1 MIHDSQFPILK
12 KINNSNLENYY
23 KHKIV
28 QLFYLLSRK
37 HNDYDI
43 LNIENLLE
51 ELLRSLKNNMN
62 SLFQPYLVILYKMIA
77 QTRDVIN
84 GKGEHKL
91 TYMMIYVWYKFY
103 PTLAIYAIHQLVDL
117 LILPEHSNNDIHVDE
132 LISSYVSSRR
142 ICFGSWKDIKY
153 LCYFLVSRSQNHPLI
168 DVCISIMNKQL
179 FRDWNIFSLS
189 CDNTGREEGI
199 IRDYRN
205 ILSFVAKWIPR
216 ENTKF
221 EWLFEK
227 LAVHWAQMVTP
238 YLFKNKLLSYS
249 QNDALLKKCKMNYR
263 IVFST
268 LNKLLDTMEIKQC
281 MRKWDH
287 IVPANIPK
295 LAMNRQ
301 KNALLNV
308 NKHMESRIKTTYN
321 KDRRNC
327 AHTIKE
333 YYKDLIQPDNNLFR
347 HNFELGHFVKQYSL
361 LRCIDS
367 NDLEVIQNRLYQ
379 MDMLNKNWDSFIKRF
394 HSLQKCIPF
403 VDIYSSSPAEL
414 YSAIELASI
423 IATKTSLEDAR
434 IMFSNHIPV
443 WMKFDNEKVFYDN
456 MNDIFDSIH
465 NDTNHHSGNILTA
478 IDLFIQSL
486 HDTSTTDISNMI
498 IVIITNKNCH
508 HNSIISKFDKNHM
521 PHIIFWN
528 MSISQSFYPFIE
540 NTEKITFI
548 SGYNALFLDHFRFIG
563 FSGGIQFDSYN
574 TVCNFINN
582 PRYDSMGDYIEKIMV
597 L

>member
-12 KINNSNLENYY
+12 KINNLENYY
-23 KHKIV
+23 KLKIV

-37 HNDYDI
+37 QNDFDI

-51 ELLRSLKNNMN
+51 ELLRSLKTNMN
-62 SLFQPYLVILYKMIA
+62 SIYKPYLILLFKMIA
-77 QTRDVIN
+77 QTRDIIH
-84 GKGEHKL
+84 GKGERKL

-103 PTLAIYAIHQLVDL
+103 PTLAIYALHQLVDL
-117 LILPEHSNNDIHVDE
+117 LVLPIDSNMNMDE
-132 LISSYVSSRR
+132 LIHFYVSSRR
-142 ICFGSWKDIKY
+142 ISFGCWKDIKY
-153 LCYFLVSRSQNHPLI
+153 LCYFLTSRSQHHPLI
-168 DVCISIMNKQL
+168 DVSISIMNKQL
-179 FRDWNIFSLS
+179 FRDWNIFSL
-189 CDNTGREEGI
+189 CGGGGDH
-199 IRDYRN
+199 DYRN

-227 LAVHWAQMVTP
+227 LAVHWTEMVTP
-238 YLFKNKLLSYS
+238 YLFKNKLLTYS

-263 IVFST
+263 VVCST
-268 LNKLLDTMEIKQC
+268 LNHALDTIEIKQC
-281 MRKWDH
+281 MRKWDD
-287 IVPANIPK
+287 IAPANIPK

-301 KNALLNV
+301 QNALLNV

-327 AHTIKE
+327 SHNIKE
-333 YYKDLIQPDNNLFR
+333 YYKDLLQPDTNIFR

-379 MDMLNKNWDSFIKRF
+379 MDILNKNWNSFIKKF

-403 VDIYSSSPAEL
+403 VDIHSSSTAEL

-423 IATKTSLEDAR
+423 IATKSSLDDAR

-443 WMKFDNEKVFYDN
+443 WMKLDNEKVFYDN

-486 HDTSTTDISNMI
+486 LHTYTTDISNMI
-498 IVIITNKNCH
+498 IFIITNKNCDY
-508 HNSIISKFDKNHM
+508 NAILSKFHNNHM

-528 MSISQSFYPFIE
+528 MSVSQSFYPFIE
-540 NTEKITFI
+540 NAEKITFI
-548 SGYNALFLDHFRFIG
+548 SGYNGSFLDHFRFIG

-582 PRYDSMGDYIEKIMV
+582 PRYDSMGDYIEKIFS